1 MKTWFNWL
9 ILLAG
14 CGLAGFLAENR
25 GGFISYYLFLCALA
39 FLLYAVLLQAFA
51 CKGIQ
56 AQHDLS
62 SYICLS
68 GEELLVSVQASY
80 HSLLPLPWLVLHDT
94 WMHTGSGEKLQF
106 HKLLF
111 PWFRRS
117 FRIRY
122 RILGLQRGQYV
133 LTGSEVIT
141 GDPFGFTIK
150 KKAVQAV
157 QSCKVY
163 PKSADLLQIRRA
175 LLSEPRESSLVRT
188 YISGDPLRRIHWKSS
203 ARLGR
208 LMTKESEQTASAQR
222 MLLLDAAPAARDE
235 AVQPHLEHGIAL
247 AAAFF
252 EAAASARESCGF
264 ACSSTRR
271 IAPAIRQDLTLAYEV
286 LASVGG
292 KSALSFPD
300 LVRKEAALLP
310 PDTSMLCITSTVDLA
325 LLRALMDMRGRARHV
340 HVVCVHG
347 EAGLSAAQREAAL
360 QLHAIGC
367 SFTAVP
373 HPRSEWP
380 GPGVIADASA

>member
-9 ILLAG
+9 ILLVG

-39 FLLYAVLLQAFA
+39 FLLYASLLQVFA
-51 CKGIQ
+51 WRRIQ
-56 AQHDLS
+56 VRHHLS
-62 SYICLS
+62 TYICLS
-68 GEELLVSVQASY
+68 GEELLVSVQLSFRT
-80 HSLLPLPWLVLHDT
+80 LLPLAWLVLHDT
-94 WMHTGSGEKLQF
+94 WIHTGSGEKLQS
-106 HKLLF
+106 HKLIF

-117 FRIRY
+117 FQIRY

-163 PKSADLLQIRRA
+163 PKPADLLQIRQP
-175 LLSEPRESSLVRT
+175 LLAEPRELGLLRK
-188 YISGDPLRRIHWKSS
+188 YISGDPMRRIHWKSS
-203 ARLGR
+203 ARLGQ
-208 LMTKESEQTASAQR
+208 LMTKETEQTASAQR
-222 MLLLDAAPAARDE
+222 MLLLDAAPAAGAE
-235 AVQPHLEHGIAL
+235 AVQPLLEHGVAL

-325 LLRALMDMRGRARHV
+325 LLRALMDARGRARYV

-347 EAGLSAAQREAAL
+347 VAGLSAAQREAAL
-360 QLHAIGC
+360 QLQAIGC

-373 HPRSEWP
+373 HPRSVWP